1 MGGSHSREDLEL
13 SDSDA
18 ESQQEEEDSYQDVST
33 ETPEKSSSAG
43 RNRPITPS
51 SFDEVESKLKA
62 LKLKYPSTATQSQQS
77 PNPNFKNGV
86 KLYLHIGGN
95 TPKAKWVTSEKLTSY
110 SFIKTSKI
118 NCQNEEEEEEEEEES
133 ESEEV
138 AWWVL
143 KVSTKI
149 RAKVAVEMQL
159 KTFKE
164 QRRVDFVAEGV
175 WAMKFFSDEDYKLF
189 NSKYQDCLFENTF
202 GYESNEANKV
212 KVYGK
217 DFVGWADPGKADD
230 SMWEDAEDEFLKSPG
245 SATASRNQ
253 DLREEFEEAA
263 NGGIQSLALGAL
275 DNSFLVGDSGIQVV
289 KNFSHGIHGK
299 GVYVNFGGGSH
310 SSGSN
315 LVHSTP
321 KKALLMRAETNMLL
335 MSPMNEGKL
344 HSTGLH
350 QLDIET
356 GKIITEWKF
365 EKDGTDITMRDI
377 ANDSKGAQLDP
388 SGSTFLGLDDNRLC
402 RWDMRDRHGIVQN
415 LASANTPV
423 LNWTQGHQFSR
434 GTNFQCFAS
443 TGDGSIVVGSLDG
456 KIRLYSTNSM
466 RQAKTAFPGLGS
478 PITHVDVTFDGK
490 WILGTTDTYMILICS
505 LFTDKDG
512 KTKTGFNG
520 RMGNRIAAPRL
531 LKLTPL
537 DSHLA
542 GVNNKFQKAQF
553 SWVTENG
560 KQERHLVATVGKFS
574 VKNGSHECYRNQ
586 EGLKSCYCYKIVLKD
601 DSIVDSR
608 FMHDKFAV
616 SDSPEAPLCRKCFS
630 KTSVLYVWINLPGRL
645 MSDFTVFGVL
655 QHFASNL
662 MSPRILLLYYLV
674 ESEAPVFSRMKYCHC
689 DFLSFSPFL
698 LAVEE
703 LGSLAP
709 CLSSS
714 LCFLSKNINKSS
726 FGAAETFL
734 PAKPSSTRCTPVVV
748 HAQQRPTWLPGLDPP
763 PYLDGTLAGD
773 FGFDPLGLGED
784 PQSLKWYVQAELV
797 HARFAMAGVAGILFT
812 DLLRVT
818 GIRNLPVWYEAGAV
832 KFEFASTRTLIVV
845 QLLLMGFAETKRY
858 MDFVSPGSQAKEGSF
873 FGLESALEGLEPG
886 YPGGPL
892 LNPLGLARDME
903 NAHVWKLKEIKNGRL
918 AMVAMVGIFVQ
929 AAVTHAGPI
938 DNLIEHLSNPW
949 HRTIIQTLANSGS

>member
-1 MGGSHSREDLEL
+1 MGGSQSREDLEL
-13 SDSDA
+13 SDSDT
-18 ESQQEEEDSYQDVST
+18 ESQHEEEEESYQDVSN
-33 ETPEKSSSAG
+33 ETPEKSSSSG
-43 RNRPITPS
+43 RSRPQTPS

-62 LKLKYPSTATQSQQS
+62 LKLKYPSTTTQTQQS

-110 SFIKTSKI
+110 AFIKTSKI
-118 NCQNEEEEEEEEEES
+118 NGQNEDEEEDEEDEEES
-133 ESEEV
+133 ESEEA

-143 KVSTKI
+143 RVSTKI

-159 KTFKE
+159 KTLKE

-217 DFVGWADPGKADD
+217 DFVGWANPEKADD
-230 SMWEDAEDEFLKSPG
+230 SMWEDAEDDFMKSPG
-245 SATASRNQ
+245 SATPANGNQ
-253 DLREEFEEAA
+253 DLREEFEEAS

-289 KNFSHGIHGK
+289 KNLSHGIQGK
-299 GVYVNFGGGSH
+299 GVYVNFGSGNH
-310 SSGSN
+310 RSGSN

-377 ANDSKGAQLDP
+377 ANDSKAAQLDP

-402 RWDMRDRHGIVQN
+402 RWDMRDRHGIVQD
-415 LASANTPV
+415 LATANTPV

-490 WILGTTDTYMILICS
+490 WILGTTDTYLILICS

-542 GVNNKFQKAQF
+542 GVNNKFRKAQF

-574 VKNGSHECYRNQ
+574 VIWNFQQVKNGSHECYRNQ

-616 SDSPEAPLCRKCFS
+616 NDSPEAPLVIA
-630 KTSVLYVWINLPGRL
+630 TP
-645 MSDFTVFGVL
+645 
-655 QHFASNL
+655 
-662 MSPRILLLYYLV
+662 
-674 ESEAPVFSRMKYCHC
+674 MKVS
-689 DFLSFSPFL
+689 SFSI
-698 LAVEE
+698 
-703 LGSLAP
+703 
-709 CLSSS
+709 SS
-714 LCFLSKNINKSS
+714 
-726 FGAAETFL
+726 
-734 PAKPSSTRCTPVVV
+734 R
-748 HAQQRPTWLPGLDPP
+748 R
-763 PYLDGTLAGD
+763 
-773 FGFDPLGLGED
+773 
-784 PQSLKWYVQAELV
+784 
-797 HARFAMAGVAGILFT
+797 
-812 DLLRVT
+812 
-818 GIRNLPVWYEAGAV
+818 
-832 KFEFASTRTLIVV
+832 
-845 QLLLMGFAETKRY
+845 
-858 MDFVSPGSQAKEGSF
+858 
-873 FGLESALEGLEPG
+873 
-886 YPGGPL
+886 
-892 LNPLGLARDME
+892 
-903 NAHVWKLKEIKNGRL
+903 
-918 AMVAMVGIFVQ
+918 
-929 AAVTHAGPI
+929 
-938 DNLIEHLSNPW
+938 
-949 HRTIIQTLANSGS
+949 